1 MASSRRTSLLPQ
13 IKIYG
18 RPPPHYTDFTFTCQK
33 KKKLFGDSYVKGVK
47 GFWARTY
54 RKGSVLGLTLELLRG
69 MVHVHVLAS

>member
-1 MASSRRTSLLPQ
+1 MP
-13 IKIYG
+13 
-18 RPPPHYTDFTFTCQK
+18 K